1 MNYPAGCRDTCMT
14 GPHDGPD
21 ARIRETA
28 MTRTPKIALAAAL
41 AVLTFG
47 TATLGTSAPAH
58 AWHPYHHRYGYGGA
72 IAGGVAAGLV
82 LGGIAAASAAN
93 TYEVRRECFDRD
105 RFDRY
110 GNYIRTVRVCRNVA
124 D

>member
-1 MNYPAGCRDTCMT
+1 
-14 GPHDGPD
+14 
-21 ARIRETA
+21 

-47 TATLGTSAPAH
+47 TATLGTSAPAY
-58 AWHPYHHRYGYGGA
+58 AWYPYHHHHGYGGA
-72 IAGGVAAGLV
+72 VAGGVAAGLL

-124 D
+124 Y